1 MAEQKNE
8 RTFSDSVHWAPC
20 FLLPVRWRFMGRY
33 YIASTLLHDCQMKAD
48 PSVFSSQT
56 ESECHIKGFCKIGT
70 KCLPSW
76 VLKGEKEIDFF
87 SHNFQDQVHIPC
99 HGTQALAH
107 QACLCLAS
115 SSATL
120 CAHQSHEQT
129 QLSHTLS
136 YAHSVPFPWMPFFPR
151 VPVAACTSKL
161 NSHVASLIRY
171 LFFLLLEQH
180 SQQKKASGLNSSSAT
195 C

>member
-1 MAEQKNE
+1 MLSSASKVEIHGE
-8 RTFSDSVHWAPC
+8 ILYC
-20 FLLPVRWRFMGRY
+20 FHFTAWLL
-33 YIASTLLHDCQMKAD
+33 D
-48 PSVFSSQT
+48 
-56 ESECHIKGFCKIGT
+56 ESRPKCIFFTDWIRMSHKRILQNRDKMFAKLGFKRR
-70 KCLPSW
+70 KR
-76 VLKGEKEIDFF
+76 DFF

-136 YAHSVPFPWMPFFPR
+136 YAHSVPFPWMPFFPH

-171 LFFLLLEQH
+171 LFFLLLE
-180 SQQKKASGLNSSSAT
+180 
-195 C
+195 